1 MSLVLFIAGAILLV
15 IVALLPVK
23 IAAGLVGARN
33 DSFVACLIAVIV
45 AVLINLLAARLFHY
59 GGVVSALL
67 TGVAY
72 MLVLETSYLKGVVIA
87 LLQVVIAWLFG
98 LLLVALGL
106 ARLVHMMGPG
116 TAHGGGWV

>member
-1 MSLVLFIAGAILLV
+1 MSLVLFIVGAILLV

-33 DSFVACLIAVIV
+33 DSFGACLIAVIV
-45 AVLINLLAARLFHY
+45 AVVINTLAARLFHY
-59 GGVVSALL
+59 GGFVSALL

-72 MLVLETSYLKGVVIA
+72 MLVLETTYLKGVLIA

-98 LLLVALGL
+98 LLLMALGL
-106 ARLVHMMGPG
+106 VQLVHMMGPG
-116 TAHGGGWV
+116 TAHGAGWV